1 MSETPFSG
9 AAANRQIPGELQTAP
24 LAPAIGAEI
33 LGVDLSEELSDAAF
47 EQIQDIWHAHLVI
60 VLRDQVLSEE
70 DQVRFAKRFGPLSTS
85 HTRRFNTDNPSVML
99 ISNIRENG
107 EPIGALPDGEMHFHT
122 DQCHQ
127 EKPAKGSILYAIEIP
142 SQGGNTLFANC
153 YSAYETLPEEIKTQ
167 IAGRKAINAYD
178 YDAASSKRG
187 SKIREGIPYFAHPIV
202 RTHPITQRKSLYVN
216 RLMTI
221 SIDGMDETESDALLN
236 LLFDHQEQPQFVYEH
251 VWRVNDLVLW
261 DNRCTLHARTD
272 FDAGERRLLRR
283 VVIAG
288 EKPA

>member
-1 MSETPFSG
+1 MSETPLSG
-9 AAANRQIPGELQTAP
+9 AAAKQPNLSVLKTMP
-24 LAPAIGAEI
+24 LSPALGAEI
-33 LGVDLSEELSDAAF
+33 LGVDLREDLSDAAF
-47 EQIQDIWHAHLVI
+47 TQIQDIWHENLVI
-60 VLRDQVLSEE
+60 VLRDQHLSED
-70 DQVRFAKRFGPLSTS
+70 DQVRFAKRFGPLSLS

-127 EKPAKGSILYAIEIP
+127 EKPAKGSMLYAIEIP

-153 YSAYETLPEEIKTQ
+153 YRAYETLPEEIKGQ
-167 IAGRKAINAYD
+167 IAERKAINAYD

-187 SKIREGIPYFAHPIV
+187 SKIREGIPYFAHPMV
-202 RTHPITQRKSLYVN
+202 RTHPVTKRKSLYVN

-221 SIDGMDETESDALLN
+221 SIEGMEEAKSDALLN